1 MTAQQGHQGLAIFA
15 YSSKSNLCS
24 RAPHWVGWSSVIS
37 ASQSEALLPQSC
49 FLLLSLRC
57 HQSLHHSLKVI
68 PLLLLPPN
76 KPLAFP
82 TLCQGL
88 LTLGLTQMISS
99 ISSKFNAMRADTA
112 KVQVLIRKQLIYYI
126 NNSTWWTPGWEAV
139 GIHLMIIM
147 ILSRN
152 EGPARN
158 KIIIKIYQIVT
169 TYQNFKCNFPLVL
182 HKALWSM

>member
-1 MTAQQGHQGLAIFA
+1 MLLGSAINFQAETILFQGIPQPMTAQQGHQGLAISA

-37 ASQSEALLPQSC
+37 ASQSEALLPQTC

-88 LTLGLTQMISS
+88 LTLGLTQTISS
-99 ISSKFNAMRADTA
+99 ISSKFNATRADTA
-112 KVQVLIRKQLIYYI
+112 KYKCSFG
-126 NNSTWWTPGWEAV
+126 NNLFITSTTLRGGLQGERQQ
-139 GIHLMIIM
+139 GFI
-147 ILSRN
+147 
-152 EGPARN
+152 
-158 KIIIKIYQIVT
+158 
-169 TYQNFKCNFPLVL
+169 
-182 HKALWSM
+182 